1 MDKSKEIFSEYSDIV
16 TVDEVMKMLRLGKN
30 TVYKLL
36 KDDEIMNVKV
46 GARYVIPKPPLPITP
61 PILYR
66 PLRIL
71 PKGSASGS
79 WAGLPGTKPQYGQG
93 VSFVSEKQFSH
104 KYLLLS
110 CIIDVPPVH

>member
-46 GARYVIPKPPLPITP
+46 GARHIIPKQSVIE
-61 PILYR
+61 
-66 PLRIL
+66 
-71 PKGSASGS
+71 
-79 WAGLPGTKPQYGQG
+79 
-93 VSFVSEKQFSH
+93 FVSTTNRKS
-104 KYLLLS
+104 
-110 CIIDVPPVH
+110 

>member
-46 GARYVIPKPPLPITP
+46 GVRYVIPKQSVIE
-61 PILYR
+61 
-66 PLRIL
+66 
-71 PKGSASGS
+71 
-79 WAGLPGTKPQYGQG
+79 
-93 VSFVSEKQFSH
+93 FVSTINRKS
-104 KYLLLS
+104 
-110 CIIDVPPVH
+110 

>member
-46 GARYVIPKPPLPITP
+46 GARYIIPKQSVIE
-61 PILYR
+61 
-66 PLRIL
+66 
-71 PKGSASGS
+71 
-79 WAGLPGTKPQYGQG
+79 
-93 VSFVSEKQFSH
+93 FVLTTNRKS
-104 KYLLLS
+104 
-110 CIIDVPPVH
+110 